1 MPYAVHWESVSQ
13 QSHWLSLW
21 PPWWTSPRICDYK
34 CGCVFVVWVVLGQPL
49 QYLCQPLSAWSF
61 CRQKVQADSL
71 PHVVCLKCDPDEV
84 IAMLRKVLTH
94 KVKKDC
100 ISNNKKNKHTEQCL
114 RLYLDLFRAT
124 QPSCIFKALE
134 RNKAG
139 LDCSV
144 RWAWCDWKK
153 KSSRCPC
160 LSRCSGVYI
169 RQNGP
174 GLQQAADAEWNHGNR
189 EGLGHVNDWTVS
201 VLFYETI
208 TLSGCNYRRHVEDR
222 HTQYRN
228 ALNLHYL

>member
-1 MPYAVHWESVSQ
+1 MLYIESQSVSQ

-84 IAMLRKVLTH
+84 IAMLRKGLTH

-153 KSSRCPC
+153 NLLAVLVCH
-160 LSRCSGVYI
+160 
-169 RQNGP
+169 
-174 GLQQAADAEWNHGNR
+174 AAQVCTYDR
-189 EGLGHVNDWTVS
+189 MGLGFSKRLMQN
-201 VLFYETI
+201 ETTGTEKVWDMSTTGRWACCFMRPSLWAVVTI
-208 TLSGCNYRRHVEDR
+208 DGM
-222 HTQYRN
+222 
-228 ALNLHYL
+228 